1 MTQVVLEPGNPHDF
15 TQNELD
21 ELSKLLQGKHG
32 VDVRTV
38 FRPERGYGVTF
49 HEVIHVFVNVSEAAT
64 SIAGGVAVL
73 KTVVTWA
80 QNRWRK
86 DRDQD
91 PRSKP
96 RPRDVMLYDGR
107 GKPLKRVTIDSP
119 SGEPTEEEPLDE
131 SGRIPPDA

>member
-1 MTQVVLEPGNPHDF
+1 MTQVILEPGNPHDF
-15 TQNELD
+15 DQKELD
-21 ELSKLLQGKHG
+21 ELSKRLQEEHD
-32 VDVRTV
+32 VDVRTA

-49 HEVIHVFVNVSEAAT
+49 HEVINVFVNVSEAAS

-86 DRDQD
+86 DRDND

-96 RPRDVMLYDGR
+96 RPRVVMLYDGT
-107 GKPLKRVTIDSP
+107 GKLLKRVTVDSP
-119 SGEPTEEEPLDE
+119 SGEPTEEEPLNE
-131 SGRIPPDA
+131 SGRIPPDD